1 MTLAAT
7 LIGVVI
13 ILQGLVGLI
22 APESFTQLIGAIQVP
37 PVIYAAALVRAVFG
51 VVLLRVAPRSRAPL
65 LLRALGLLILVGGL
79 LTPFVGVQIGQ
90 VILGWWSES
99 KLVVRAFATAALVIG
114 SFIVFATTRRPSAA

>member
-1 MTLAAT
+1 MTFAAT

-22 APESFTQLIGAIQVP
+22 APESFAQLIGAIQVP

-51 VVLLRVAPRSRAPL
+51 VVLLRVAPQSRAPL
-65 LLRALGLLILVGGL
+65 LLKALGVLVLVGGL
-79 LTPFVGVQIGQ
+79 LTPIVGVQFGK

-99 KLVVRAFATAALVIG
+99 MLVVRAFATAALVIG
-114 SFIVFATTRRPSAA
+114 SVIVFATTRRRSAA